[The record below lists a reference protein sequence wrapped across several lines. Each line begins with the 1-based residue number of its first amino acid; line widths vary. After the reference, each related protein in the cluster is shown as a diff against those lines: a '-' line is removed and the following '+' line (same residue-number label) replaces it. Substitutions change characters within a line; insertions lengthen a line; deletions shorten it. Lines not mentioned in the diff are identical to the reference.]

1 MNQKTIAAVVIATA
15 CAFSAGCSDDEPE
28 DTIDTTVNPNATFSE
43 YQTFA
48 FVGPSDVDPTT
59 ARVIPDAVMV
69 NLDVANQAMREE
81 LTALGLIEVGPN
93 DNPDL
98 RAFSLSTTQDEA
110 AIYWACVDG
119 YWYGYWAWSFDPCS
133 WLEPVYTEYTEGTI
147 LVGLVD
153 PNMGEVV
160 FGGLIQ
166 GIAYGDSG
174 DMEERIDDDMEEVFD
189 AYPAN

>member
-1 MNQKTIAAVVIATA
+1 
-15 CAFSAGCSDDEPE
+15 
-28 DTIDTTVNPNATFSE
+28 VNPNATFAD

-48 FVGPSDVDPTT
+48 FVGPSDVTSTT
-59 ARVIPDAVMV
+59 LPAIPDQVAV

-81 LTALGLIEVGPN
+81 LTALGLIEVGPT

-98 RAFSLSTTQDEA
+98 RAFSLSATEDQA
-110 AIYWACVDG
+110 AVYWTCVDG

-133 WLEPVYTEYTEGTI
+133 WIEPVYTEYTEGAI

-153 PNMGEVV
+153 PNMSEVV

-189 AYPAN
+189 AYPN